1 MCLYGN
7 NLISEEFS
15 SFLFYKIK
23 ENRTNGT
30 SLQTIG
36 TWLHI
41 LFPYLCRKEIN
52 REKEYETNDSFIVFL
67 DGSVMDVRTDNFGG
81 VPAENTG

>member
-1 MCLYGN
+1 MEIKL
-7 NLISEEFS
+7 FS
-15 SFLFYKIK
+15 GTDMFSVRDYLRDKIR
-23 ENRTNGT
+23 E
-30 SLQTIG
+30 
-36 TWLHI
+36 
-41 LFPYLCRKEIN
+41 EIN